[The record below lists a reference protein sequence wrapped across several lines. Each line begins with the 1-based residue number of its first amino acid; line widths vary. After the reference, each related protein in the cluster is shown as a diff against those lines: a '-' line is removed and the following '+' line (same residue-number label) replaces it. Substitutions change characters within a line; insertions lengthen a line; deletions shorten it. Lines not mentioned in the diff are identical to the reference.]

1 MVSFENRRVDLPPWS
16 FWEVRAGSGTPVVLL
31 HGLSGSSRW
40 WGRNIEA
47 LSKHHLVSA
56 LDLIGFGRNRK
67 FFRRTP
73 LPPRF
78 DAIAALLI
86 SWLEQSF
93 DEPVHLVGHSMGG
106 QIAIHIAKDRPDLV
120 RSLVLV
126 SSAGIPFS
134 IDPRAHVG
142 GLGKPPK
149 GWLRFGRLVAGD
161 FLRAGPT
168 SVAVASARILLDDA
182 REAMRSIEAPT
193 LVIWGENDPLIPLRY
208 GEEIER
214 EIPGARLIVLPATT
228 HVPMWEN
235 AEAFNREVLDF
246 VRAAETI
253 PSRMATVSRSFS
265 WNVEERGARIAFRR
279 TGIEVEVVL
288 VHGLGMSSAYFA
300 ALARAFR
307 NAGVHTIAPDLP
319 GFGSSAGGPEI
330 SPRQQAEL
338 LLGFCRSM
346 GVTNAVWL
354 GHSTGAQVVYHAAA
368 MDHSMV
374 AGAVYLAPIWNRF
387 RHPFPRLF
395 TGLLTDIP
403 REHLSLL
410 MYALRD
416 YWRAGI
422 LRWARNF
429 RQFSADA
436 SVRPEILERSLFLA
450 GDRDPLVDWEWL
462 EVLAGGPV
470 KKIPGAHA
478 VNDSA
483 PVETVTAVKPLLDQW
498 RRESRPAS
506 PPLPAGEAANPNA
519 G

>member
-1 MVSFENRRVDLPPWS
+1 MLSSENRRVDLPPWS
-16 FWEVRAGSGTPVVLL
+16 FWEVRRGSGTPVVLL

-40 WGRNIEA
+40 WGRNIDA
-47 LSKHHLVSA
+47 LSKHHLVTA

-67 FFRRTP
+67 FFRKTP
-73 LPPRF
+73 LPPGF
-78 DAIAALLI
+78 DAIASLLI
-86 SWLEQSF
+86 SWMEENF

-106 QIAIHIAKDRPDLV
+106 QIAIHIANDRPDLV

-149 GWLRFGRLVAGD
+149 GWFRFGRLVAGD

-182 REAMRSIEAPT
+182 REAMRSVEAPT
-193 LVIWGENDPLIPLRY
+193 LIIWGENDPLIPLRY

-214 EIPGARLIVLPATT
+214 EIPGARLVVLPATT

-235 AEAFNREVLDF
+235 SAAFNKAVLDF
-246 VRAAETI
+246 FRAAESLPSPI
-253 PSRMATVSRSFS
+253 PRASSSFS
-265 WNVEERGARIAFRR
+265 WKVEQGGSRVAFRR
-279 TGIEVEVVL
+279 TGTDVQVVL
-288 VHGLGMSSAYFA
+288 VHGLGMSSAYFGP
-300 ALARAFR
+300 LARAFR
-307 NAGVHTIAPDLP
+307 NAGIRTIAPDLP
-319 GFGSSAGGPEI
+319 GFGASADGPEV
-330 SPRQQAEL
+330 SPQEQAERL
-338 LLGFCRSM
+338 LAFCRSM

-354 GHSTGAQVVYHAAA
+354 GHSTGAQVVYHAATL
-368 MDHSMV
+368 DHSVV

-387 RHPFPRLF
+387 RHPFLRLF

-410 MYALRD
+410 MHALRD

-429 RQFSADA
+429 LRFSADA
-436 SVRPEILERSLFLA
+436 SERPVILERSLFLA
-450 GDRDPLVDWEWL
+450 GDRDPLMDWEWL
-462 EVLAGGPV
+462 ELLAGGPV

-483 PVETVTAVKPLLDQW
+483 PVETVTAVQPLIDQW
-498 RRESRPAS
+498 IRESRHSS
-506 PPLPAGEAANPNA
+506 PPLPAGE
-519 G
+519 